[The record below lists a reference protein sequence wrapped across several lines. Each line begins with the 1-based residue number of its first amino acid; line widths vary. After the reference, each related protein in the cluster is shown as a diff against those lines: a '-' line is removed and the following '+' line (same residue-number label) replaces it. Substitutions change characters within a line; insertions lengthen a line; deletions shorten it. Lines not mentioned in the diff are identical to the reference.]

1 MGWGVLSSLLKIKKQ
16 EVSADILPLMEQ
28 HVPRDGVIIDIGAG
42 TGAFTNLFAKAAPE
56 GHVYAFEPG
65 KAMRSV
71 LSKVIAVRRLGNVSL
86 FPVSLGVSEAKSA
99 CPVMNASAGNAV
111 QMTLDEFTSRHG
123 LKKVDFIRTEAGKAQ
138 LQVLHGAQETIDR
151 HRPILL
157 IATNDDGD
165 APEEVHDFLHG
176 ANYHIGSHGKDLLC
190 IAEEKTE
197 NARWDGD
204 TLSGITA

>member
-1 MGWGVLSSLLKIKKQ
+1 MGWGVFSSLLKMKRQ
-16 EVSADILPLMEQ
+16 EAPAAILPLMEQ

-56 GHVYAFEPG
+56 GHVYAFETG

-86 FPVSLGVSEAKSA
+86 FPVGLGGGETKSA
-99 CPVMNASAGNAV
+99 CPVMNASAGNTV
-111 QMTLDEFTSRHG
+111 HTTLDEFASRHA
-123 LKKVDFIRTEAGKAQ
+123 LKKVDFIRAESGKAQ

-157 IATNDDGD
+157 LATNDDGD
-165 APEEVHDFLHG
+165 APEEVRSFLRG

-197 NARWDGD
+197 DVRWDGD
-204 TLSGITA
+204 TL